1 MLINLNEEIYQHKL
15 EVAVQTY
22 GGTPEYDIQKGELD
36 KKITLRLWMVMG
48 EGSVFFILLLFGILK
63 TRQSFKKEVLLAN
76 QQKNFLLSI
85 THELK
90 SPIAS
95 VKLYLQTLA
104 KRKLD
109 EDKQRE
115 ILTKALTETDRLHG
129 LVENLLLATKV
140 DRGDYT
146 PYFEDVD
153 LSEFAQGMVEKLK
166 AELGSKAV
174 IESETTNG
182 ISIKGDRLAL
192 QSILQNLVENAV
204 KYGGEG
210 VRVLVVLTKD
220 KNDILLKVA
229 DNGPGISDAEKEKV
243 FAKFYRVGNEETR
256 KTKGTGLGLY
266 IVKSLVE
273 KHNGKIAVKDNQ
285 PTGAVFEVRLH
296 SLV

>member
-15 EVAVQTY
+15 EVAVQAY
-22 GGTPEYDIQKGELD
+22 GGTPEYAIQKGELD
-36 KKITLRLWMVMG
+36 KKIKLRLWMVVG
-48 EGSVFFILLLFGILK
+48 EGSVFFVLLLFGILK

-95 VKLYLQTLA
+95 VKLYLQTLG

-115 ILTKALTETDRLHG
+115 ILTKALAETDRLHS

-140 DRGDYT
+140 DRGDYE
-146 PYFEDVD
+146 PYFEEIDFTRLVQ
-153 LSEFAQGMVEKLK
+153 SAVEKLR
-166 AELGSKAV
+166 AELGTKAK
-174 IESETTNG
+174 IESELVEGVLVN
-182 ISIKGDRLAL
+182 GDRLAL
-192 QSILQNLVENAV
+192 QSILHNLVENAA

-210 VRVLVVLTKD
+210 VLVSVSLLKYE
-220 KNDILLKVA
+220 NEVLLKVA
-229 DNGPGISDAEKEKV
+229 DNGPGIQDGEKEKV
-243 FAKFYRVGNEETR
+243 FSKFYRVGNEETR

-273 KHNGKIAVKDNQ
+273 KHNGEIVVKDNE
-285 PTGAVFEVRLH
+285 PKGAMFEVKLRLG
-296 SLV
+296 

>member
-1 MLINLNEEIYQHKL
+1 MLINLNSEIYQHKL
-15 EVAVQTY
+15 EMAVQMY
-22 GGTPEYDIQKGELD
+22 GGSPEYDIQKGELD
-36 KKITLRLWMVMG
+36 KKLTLRLWMVAG
-48 EGSVFFILLLFGILK
+48 EGSVFLVLLIFGILK

-95 VKLYLQTLA
+95 VKLYLQTLG

-115 ILTKALTETDRLHG
+115 IVTKALTETDRLHS

-153 LSEFAQGMVEKLK
+153 LSGLVANSIEKLQ
-166 AELGSKAV
+166 AELQGKASV
-174 IESETTNG
+174 KGDIGAGVN
-182 ISIKGDRLAL
+182 IKGDRLAL
-192 QSILQNLVENAV
+192 ESIIQNLVENAA
-204 KYGGEG
+204 KYGGGG
-210 VRVLVVLTKD
+210 VEIAVSLARD

-229 DNGPGISDAEKEKV
+229 DNGPGIPEMEKLKV
-243 FAKFYRVGNEETR
+243 FNKFYRIGNEETR

-273 KHNGKIAVKDNQ
+273 KHNGKITVKDNQ
-285 PTGAVFEVRLH
+285 PGGAVFEIRLKA
-296 SLV
+296 